1 MSSASENMTKSTN
14 NEQPASEASK
24 HKLANPFEAISKLD
38 SRKASVDEDSTK
50 ETAETLRKVSR
61 TSKMDEIA
69 RAFEISAPKED
80 IQPEAEPQ
88 TATEQVPEA
97 EAEAEIQ
104 EKKPPKLYNSTPDE
118 SEEKEESEETDEDI
132 PPDAKVVVRHFNDK
146 EKLISILTDAKI
158 ANKIFIRKLF
168 FAGETTGAAGAKNL
182 NDLLKECDVPA
193 KQRKRVLWLYF
204 DKNPEQFGLTFDDE
218 NEKADL
224 SNLALKTNEELI
236 EYPIRAPD
244 GSFVKDKNGVPI
256 VVKLTKSQLYWQMQE
271 EKAMRAQQ
279 TSGNGVE
286 KLFAMIMET
295 QKQNTNLVLSLMS
308 DRVRQAESRANSDP
322 FQTVASVLNTV
333 ERFGYHKETSKDEV
347 DRIKAQGDIAKDLV
361 VTAAKEI
368 SPEIRGGFKDVIT
381 TLKDIGEIQSDKSK
395 TKEEFIPNIP
405 KDQQEE
411 IFRSLYEGAIIG
423 NKKNSNSSQV
433 NQVAQEA
440 SD

>member
-1 MSSASENMTKSTN
+1 VSSSSGNMSGSTDS
-14 NEQPASEASK
+14 EQPASEVGK

-38 SRKASVDEDSTK
+38 SRRASVDEESTRDTT
-50 ETAETLRKVSR
+50 ESLRKVSR

-69 RAFEISAPKED
+69 RAFEINAPKED
-80 IQPEAEPQ
+80 IQPGAVAEQ
-88 TATEQVPEA
+88 EVPEA
-97 EAEAEIQ
+97 IPQAQ
-104 EKKPPKLYNSTPDE
+104 ETKPPKLYDSTPDE
-118 SEEKEESEETDEDI
+118 SEEKEQEESEETEEDI
-132 PPDAKVVVRHFNDK
+132 PPDAKVLVRHFNEK
-146 EKLISILTDAKI
+146 EKLLAILTDAKI

-168 FAGETTGAAGAKNL
+168 FAGEITGAAGAKNL

-279 TSGNGVE
+279 TSGNGVD